1 MRVLLTGAA
10 GFVGRIT
17 LDLLKERHDV
27 TAFDIQT
34 VEGCLDAIEG
44 DVLDYTTVG
53 AIMAGHDAVVNTIMA
68 PNLTYGGSG
77 LGFTTNVTGVYNL
90 LEAARVHGIQRFV
103 HTSSGAVHEGYPR
116 PPETFL
122 TYDLY
127 PLKASGP
134 YALSKI
140 MQEELA
146 RNFHQ
151 QHGMSIAVIRPWGII
166 DSERM
171 VTTDGQPVTGF
182 YWGAIDRRD
191 VASALVCALEADS
204 IGYECFYVMATPG
217 GYRATDVARTEER
230 LGWKPTITFDEDL

>member
-90 LEAARVHGIQRFV
+90 LVFTAFSVLYTRRAERYMKVILGPPKRF
-103 HTSSGAVHEGYPR
+103 
-116 PPETFL
+116 
-122 TYDLY
+122 
-127 PLKASGP
+127 
-134 YALSKI
+134 
-140 MQEELA
+140 
-146 RNFHQ
+146 
-151 QHGMSIAVIRPWGII
+151 
-166 DSERM
+166 
-171 VTTDGQPVTGF
+171 
-182 YWGAIDRRD
+182 
-191 VASALVCALEADS
+191 
-204 IGYECFYVMATPG
+204 
-217 GYRATDVARTEER
+217 
-230 LGWKPTITFDEDL
+230 

>member
-140 MQEELA
+140 MQEEPFGPIAPIIAFDSLDEAIEKSNSLPYGLA
-146 RNFHQ
+146 AYVFTK
-151 QHGMSIAVIRPWGII
+151 
-166 DSERM
+166 SEM
-171 VTTDGQPVTGF
+171 
-182 YWGAIDRRD
+182 I
-191 VASALVCALEADS
+191 SEKLVESLEAGGIAINSAAPVPSDLPYGGFKDS
-204 IGYECFYVMATPG
+204 GYGYEG
-217 GYRATDVARTEER
+217 GIEGVEAYLHKKLVSLA
-230 LGWKPTITFDEDL
+230 